1 MESKKKRR
9 KEKSTWINDCMIKSH
24 TPLQCFSPP
33 SSVPPL
39 ISLPLHLLHLYK
51 AECRHHPA
59 HTNTRAHTPPR
70 HLSVQRPVSLALG
83 AVGSKRVKEKKCL
96 SAPSSR
102 IPLPLF
108 VPPRCAVVYQTVSR
122 HHAVRRWGPPLRSRR
137 LRSMPF
143 GEQSNCWNLMSKKR
157 WRICAGVFFS
167 RFARQLRELISAQFI
182 NYRVH
187 IFPANVKAYNSARGK
202 INMLD

>member
-83 AVGSKRVKEKKCL
+83 AVGSKRVKGKKCL

-108 VPPRCAVVYQTVSR
+108 VPPPAVPLSIKRSHDITLSADGALPYDPYAYARCHLENNQ
-122 HHAVRRWGPPLRSRR
+122 
-137 LRSMPF
+137 
-143 GEQSNCWNLMSKKR
+143 
-157 WRICAGVFFS
+157 IAGTS
-167 RFARQLRELISAQFI
+167 
-182 NYRVH
+182 
-187 IFPANVKAYNSARGK
+187 
-202 INMLD
+202 

>member
-96 SAPSSR
+96 LAPSSR

-108 VPPRCAVVYQTVSR
+108 VPPPAVPLSIKRSHDITLSADGALPYDPDAYARCHLENNQ
-122 HHAVRRWGPPLRSRR
+122 
-137 LRSMPF
+137 
-143 GEQSNCWNLMSKKR
+143 
-157 WRICAGVFFS
+157 IAGTS
-167 RFARQLRELISAQFI
+167 
-182 NYRVH
+182 
-187 IFPANVKAYNSARGK
+187 
-202 INMLD
+202 

>member
-59 HTNTRAHTPPR
+59 HTNARAHTPPR

-108 VPPRCAVVYQTVSR
+108 VPPPAVPLSIKRSHDITLSADGALPYDPDADARCHLENNQ
-122 HHAVRRWGPPLRSRR
+122 
-137 LRSMPF
+137 
-143 GEQSNCWNLMSKKR
+143 
-157 WRICAGVFFS
+157 IAGTS
-167 RFARQLRELISAQFI
+167 
-182 NYRVH
+182 
-187 IFPANVKAYNSARGK
+187 
-202 INMLD
+202 

>member
-108 VPPRCAVVYQTVSR
+108 VPPPAVPLSIKRSHDITLSADGALPYDPDADARCHLENNQ
-122 HHAVRRWGPPLRSRR
+122 
-137 LRSMPF
+137 
-143 GEQSNCWNLMSKKR
+143 
-157 WRICAGVFFS
+157 IAGTS
-167 RFARQLRELISAQFI
+167 
-182 NYRVH
+182 
-187 IFPANVKAYNSARGK
+187 
-202 INMLD
+202 

>member
-1 MESKKKRR
+1 MS
-9 KEKSTWINDCMIKSH
+9 
-24 TPLQCFSPP
+24 SPP
-33 SSVPPL
+33 RTHKHTS
-39 ISLPLHLLHLYK
+39 
-51 AECRHHPA
+51 A
-59 HTNTRAHTPPR
+59 HTSSP
-70 HLSVQRPVSLALG
+70 SVCAAARVSGTGSSWEQEGEREKVSL
-83 AVGSKRVKEKKCL
+83 GSVV
-96 SAPSSR
+96 PNPTSSLR
-102 IPLPLF
+102 S
-108 VPPRCAVVYQTVSR
+108 PPRCAVVYQTVSR

>member
-1 MESKKKRR
+1 MESKRKRR
-9 KEKSTWINDCMIKSH
+9 KEKSTWTNDCMIKSH

-83 AVGSKRVKEKKCL
+83 AVGSKRVKGKKCL

-108 VPPRCAVVYQTVSR
+108 VPPPLCRCLSNGLTTSR
-122 HHAVRRWGPPLRSRR
+122 CPPMGPSPTIPTLTLDAIWRTIK
-137 LRSMPF
+137 LLEPH
-143 GEQSNCWNLMSKKR
+143 EQEEMEDMCR
-157 WRICAGVFFS
+157 GVFQPFRSAVTGAHFS
-167 RFARQLRELISAQFI
+167 S
-182 NYRVH
+182 VH
-187 IFPANVKAYNSARGK
+187 
-202 INMLD
+202 